1 MLSKFLIRWMVTAI
15 AVAGA
20 AWLVPGIRI
29 EEPHRI
35 WTVLLAAL
43 VLGLLNAFIR
53 PILRAL
59 SCGLIVLTLG
69 LFTLVLNALLLWLAS
84 RILVNWLNLGFH
96 VEGFWNAVLG
106 ALIISV
112 ISVLLSLFV
121 GGGKSK

>member
-1 MLSKFLIRWMVTAI
+1 MRWLATAA

-20 AWLVPGIRI
+20 AWLVPGIRV

-35 WTVLLAAL
+35 WTLLLAAL

-53 PILRAL
+53 PILYAL

-69 LFTLVLNALLLWLAS
+69 LFTLVLNALMLWLAS
-84 RILVNWLNLGFH
+84 RILVDWLGLGFY
-96 VEGFWNAVLG
+96 VGGFWSALFG

-112 ISVLLSLFV
+112 ISVLLSVFV
-121 GGGKSK
+121 GGRKI